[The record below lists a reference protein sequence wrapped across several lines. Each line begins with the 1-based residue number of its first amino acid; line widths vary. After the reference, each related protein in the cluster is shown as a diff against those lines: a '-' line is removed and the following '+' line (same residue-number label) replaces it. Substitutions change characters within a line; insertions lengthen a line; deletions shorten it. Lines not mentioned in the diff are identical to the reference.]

1 MYPSLRV
8 EPRRSAWIDELAAK
22 LAAFGAEHRAELDD
36 ANRAGRFPREL
47 YAAMGELGCL
57 GPLVPVADGGIG
69 GGVAEYV
76 VISEEVG
83 RHGLVSGQ
91 IAAQGQRWLLDWGTD
106 EQKARWLRGI
116 ATGELVFSESISEK
130 YAGSSFKQMKSTA
143 TRDGADWILTGSKT
157 HVNLGAD
164 SDVTLFY
171 AVARGGADE
180 LPRRHDAARHLDAV
194 TDPVGLRLIRT
205 ADVEFDQVRVPD
217 SALLGPPGGGPADVP
232 VDLQHQPAGQ
242 RVRVDRPR
250 PTRARG
256 GPAVRE
262 RRVRSAT
269 AWSPTSRA
277 SSGWSRTRG
286 AHCTPPSLARDDA
299 ALAHERGED
308 IALHTTVAK
317 RLAITAAEQASD
329 ASYSLVGG
337 HGLYFDKPYTD
348 IANDIKV
355 LKVAGGSA
363 EIMRNYIARRVLG
376 DPGHQGLCVN
386 LATRI
391 AGQRPDLLLGTVDDQ
406 VPLGEALG
414 LAAAAR
420 SRPARR
426 RSSRANRSRSS
437 RRRPP
442 TTC

>member
-8 EPRRSAWIDELAAK
+8 DPRRAAWIDELAAK
-22 LAAFGAEHRAELDD
+22 LAAFGSEHRAELDD

-106 EQKARWLRGI
+106 DQKSRWLRGI

-143 TRDGADWILTGSKT
+143 TRAGADWILTGSKT

-171 AVARGGADE
+171 AVAQEGLTSFLVDMT
-180 LPRRHDAARHLDAV
+180 LPGISTRV

-205 ADVEFDQVRVPD
+205 ADVEFEQVRVPD
-217 SALLGPPGGGPADVP
+217 SALLGPPGGGLQTFLSTFNISRLGNASELIGLGRRALEEGLRYASGRQVGDSLVTDFQGIQWLVAD
-232 VDLQHQPAGQ
+232 
-242 RVRVDRPR
+242 
-250 PTRARG
+250 
-256 GPAVRE
+256 
-262 RRVRSAT
+262 
-269 AWSPTSRA
+269 AWCA
-277 SSGWSRTRG
+277 LH
-286 AHCTPPSLARDDA
+286 AAALARDDA
-299 ALAHERGED
+299 ALTHERGED

-348 IANDIKV
+348 VANDIKV

-376 DPGHQGLCVN
+376 DPGHQGL
-386 LATRI
+386 
-391 AGQRPDLLLGTVDDQ
+391 
-406 VPLGEALG
+406 
-414 LAAAAR
+414 
-420 SRPARR
+420 S
-426 RSSRANRSRSS
+426 
-437 RRRPP
+437 
-442 TTC
+442 